1 MDIWESLH
9 WIVRKHKFKTRKSLT
24 KKHQQSSILAVPF
37 KQSKARSN
45 EWPVWASANHLLN
58 INYFL
63 HWYMFVCLS
72 QRCCYV
78 HNVPITEFRCH
89 LVKETKKKTPN
100 TAVCSCLFKHLSL
113 ARKRYKILASSEL
126 KYWHLIH
133 CILI

>member
-1 MDIWESLH
+1 MQLLFKIGDVRVNIWESLH

-72 QRCCYV
+72 QRSAVTY
-78 HNVPITEFRCH
+78 IMFRSPSSGVTWWKKQRKSQTPLYDHVCLSICLWH
-89 LVKETKKKTPN
+89 GRDTKYSPQVT
-100 TAVCSCLFKHLSL
+100 
-113 ARKRYKILASSEL
+113 
-126 KYWHLIH
+126 
-133 CILI
+133 